1 MKKLLLGA
9 LAAAAIA
16 APAAYADTSGS
27 IDTGFTNAEFDNGE
41 YDAFHLGGA
50 VQIDAWS
57 GWAVQLDGRTSLQ
70 QWDNDSSDD
79 SQAYAAV
86 HADTNTGAWDFGG
99 WVGILNYYGSGGTTI
114 GAETRTNFGN
124 ISLQGSLGYGS
135 FQSSGD
141 YSGLQASVSGSY
153 FFNPNLA
160 VNVGVGHTTFEYDF
174 SDDTDMLDLSIGG
187 QYGFG
192 NGFEVYGGYM
202 TSDADYGSGEYDVDT
217 LNIGLRYHFGA
228 GTLQDIAN
236 DGASWHG
243 AQLLSDAFP
252 RWD

>member
-16 APAAYADTSGS
+16 TPAAYADTSGS
-27 IDTGFTNAEFDNGE
+27 IDTGYTTADFDGSE
-41 YDAFHLGGA
+41 YDALHLGGA
-50 VQIDAWS
+50 VQIDAWD
-57 GWAVQLDGRTSLQ
+57 GWAVQLDGRTSLM
-70 QWDNDSSDD
+70 QWDDDCCDD
-79 SQAYAAV
+79 SQAYAAL

-99 WVGILNYYGSGGTTI
+99 WVGILNYYGSGGATI

-124 ISLQGSLGYGS
+124 LSLQGSLGYGT
-135 FQSSGD
+135 FQSFFD
-141 YSGLQASVSGSY
+141 YSGLQGNIGASY

-160 VNVGVGHTTFEYDF
+160 VNFAVAQTNFD
-174 SDDTDMLDLSIGG
+174 SDGASDTDMTDLSIGG

-202 TSDADYGSGEYDVDT
+202 TSELDYGSGDYDVDT
-217 LNIGLRYHFGA
+217 INIGLRYHFGA
-228 GTLQDIAN
+228 GTLQDVAN